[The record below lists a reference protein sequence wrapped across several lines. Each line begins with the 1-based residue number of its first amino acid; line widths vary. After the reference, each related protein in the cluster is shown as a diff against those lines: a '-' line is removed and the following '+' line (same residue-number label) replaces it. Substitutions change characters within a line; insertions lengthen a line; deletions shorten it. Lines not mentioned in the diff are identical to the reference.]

1 MLSIKSKNKIRRWK
15 EKEQP
20 EQKEEKKKSEENK
33 KQDENVEMIEL
44 KPDLKGPINDDTE

>member
-1 MLSIKSKNKIRRWK
+1 MGFYKIKEQNKKIER
-15 EKEQP
+15 KEQP